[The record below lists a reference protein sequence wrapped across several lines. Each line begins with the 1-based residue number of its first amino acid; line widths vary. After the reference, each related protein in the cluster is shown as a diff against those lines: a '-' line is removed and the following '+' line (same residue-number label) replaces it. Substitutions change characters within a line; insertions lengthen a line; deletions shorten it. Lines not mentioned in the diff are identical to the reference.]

1 MRGKEQGFLAW
12 SEVREVRGVA
22 PAESGRPP
30 RSFLGRKISGFC
42 IKRGPDA
49 YMASQTNSRQI
60 PSAEFFF
67 FFNLKYLVIV
77 LCYIMVLVAACGIFT
92 AVCRLFIVDRRLL
105 SSCGPRVPEHVGSVV
120 APQYVGS

>member
-67 FFNLKYLVIV
+67 FKFKVFSYCFV
-77 LCYIMVLVAACGIFT
+77 LHQGLSCSMWDFHCSMQALHCGSEASF
-92 AVCRLFIVDRRLL
+92 
-105 SSCGPRVPEHVGSVV
+105 
-120 APQYVGS
+120 